1 MFNATRSTDY
11 NLTNEFKSY
20 SKKEIHFNI
29 ANLNSAEAFNTK
41 TGIFTAQKSGW
52 HLFVFRSMIYFPDLK
67 WNYMGDENP
76 ILIQIYVLKNGGW
89 SHVGYEGKIES
100 VDQPRKELY
109 VRFHNFLRMNP
120 GDTIALA
127 AVPLQKIVQF
137 MSSNMSFTG
146 YYLSDE

>member
-1 MFNATRSTDY
+1 
-11 NLTNEFKSY
+11 
-20 SKKEIHFNI
+20 
-29 ANLNSAEAFNTK
+29 
-41 TGIFTAQKSGW
+41 
-52 HLFVFRSMIYFPDLK
+52 
-67 WNYMGDENP
+67 MGDENP